1 MNRIAVKILKSF
13 RHIYGNKDVHL
24 KAGGVYYLD
33 VEKPEDRDELIYMMS
48 GSFPY
53 RFFISIEMS
62 PQLMQI
68 LAVSKFDVYDRPP
81 ASPQVGRVY
90 FNPITGKAYIW
101 DGTTWKDM
109 TCCGSGGGGG
119 GGGGTTVVPALFGD
133 VTSSGYSNEVQI
145 TPGVIVD
152 ADISPTAAIK
162 LSKLEKNPLDRANHT
177 GSQLANTISDFIPT
191 VKTVALNQMAK
202 PIGNLDMNNF
212 RIINLQDP
220 LNPQDAVTKKYVDQ
234 AIQNLNLTFPIPL
247 SQGGT
252 GIAANTGIEALNALE
267 GVGDGRNLPIT
278 GNAPAN
284 SGRIFANKT
293 RNTGATPSYLNFRRI
308 AVTAPLT
315 LVENTDH
322 ILISLGGTGTI
333 NINTGLTGY
342 PLTVANGGTGA
353 TTAQGARVNLGA
365 VGAGLNSIQPATT
378 DVGNV
383 FRDVINNAGDITM
396 RFRSLKEVANGG
408 IDINTVGT
416 EVEFSVR
423 EGDLN
428 IGNMG
433 GQINLAGAQVTGI
446 LPIIRGGT
454 GANTIAGARDNLNV
468 VYDARMI
475 AGATG
480 QSVLANPAVVQQAGD
495 GGVIQ
500 TKGIR
505 AGANVTITST
515 GTDIEI
521 SAATGASSLGANV
534 GTTGANTGQV
544 YVNNTGS
551 TLNFRSIV
559 AGPGQNVVM
568 TGSDITI
575 SPNIRSASTAGA
587 QVLAPVPTVNGNPY
601 QIKSLVQGNGITLT
615 DTNASIT
622 IEANLQGVANV
633 GTRPGQVY
641 RDVTNNTINLRTI
654 GGLNNDPVQD
664 GITVTTTGDHVLL
677 QSRVLGAI
685 NIGTGK
691 EVYNDAVTLP
701 GSLEFRTLVEDYAIT
716 LTETAQEISVKFN
729 HTHVGGE
736 TEVLKAVG
744 ATPGPAEFKTF
755 RAGTGI
761 ILDNTTDPDVI
772 EIRSAA
778 AALTPDYAIDITN
791 NVIKVEAENLAGT
804 GEIVLSN
811 PAGAAADPMRFRRV
825 LAGTNISLANSTT
838 NEIVIDVDGVITD
851 GANVS
856 SIMLTGSYGNGEV
869 FKDKTGTTLNF
880 KTLYFGS
887 PTVGYPG
894 AAVNNSTDDVVVDLY
909 IVNAT
914 SLSTDEDIYT
924 TGNITTAGST
934 LEFRGIKE
942 GGAISLANS
951 TTTDVQIDVVAENL
965 GTGEDLIINPTPA
978 VGEKL
983 QVKRLQ
989 EGPGID
995 LDSTTTANTIIIS
1008 AAAPVDDYGIE
1019 ITTNATTGVSTIK
1032 AHAVNLGTAGEI
1044 VLANPTGAAADPMEF
1059 KRISPDGTNAGITV
1073 TSNATNVL
1081 LKANVGGAINVGTGL
1096 DVLKGLNAT
1105 TNNLEFKRLA
1115 DGYGIILDDTTVADS
1130 ILIKAHAANLSGSGQ
1145 PVLAITPTGNTDPL
1159 NFKHI
1164 SPAAT
1169 SPGINITADANNV
1182 YIQGRINNVTQVGT
1196 GESLLTNTL
1205 PLTAWGEELEFK
1217 RVLGDYGIDVSTATG
1232 DIVVKAE
1239 ATNIGTTT
1247 GTAGKAAED
1256 ILNNPTG
1263 GAADPMEFKRI
1274 VGMANSGIDIS
1285 TVGDTI
1291 VVDYT
1296 AGANSYSTPTPL
1308 APATGTTG
1316 AHVWTVTHNLGLT
1329 GAFDNIVF
1337 NAYDMNNNRAVI
1349 PFTRIIPVDANT
1361 TQFEW
1366 VTGSNPSPT
1375 TSVHFRIVKTEQ

>member
-1 MNRIAVKILKSF
+1 M
-13 RHIYGNKDVHL
+13 YGNKDVHL
-24 KAGGVYYLD
+24 RAGGIYYLD

-81 ASPQVGRVY
+81 ASAQVGRVY

-101 DGTTWKDM
+101 DGVNWQDM
-109 TCCGSGGGGG
+109 TCCGTGGGGG
-119 GGGGTTVVPALFGD
+119 GGSLTVIPALFGD

-177 GSQLANTISDFIPT
+177 GTQLANTISDFLPT
-191 VKTVALNQMAK
+191 VKTVPLNQMAK
-202 PIGNLDMNNF
+202 PVGNLDMNNF

-220 LNPQDAVTKKYVDQ
+220 INPQDAVTKRFLET

-247 SQGGT
+247 NQGGT

-267 GVGDGRNLPIT
+267 GISDGRNLPIT
-278 GNAPAN
+278 GTPPAN

-293 RNTGATPSYLNFRRI
+293 KNAGNLPSYLNFRRI

-342 PLTVANGGTGA
+342 PLTVANGGTSA
-353 TTAQGARVNLGA
+353 TTPQGARVNLGA
-365 VGAGLNSIQPATT
+365 VGAGLNSIEPPTT

-383 FRDVINNAGDITM
+383 FRDVVNNAGEMTM

-423 EGDLN
+423 EGDLD
-428 IGNMG
+428 IGQMG
-433 GQINLAGAQVTGI
+433 GQINLAGAQVTGV
-446 LPIIRGGT
+446 LPILRGGT
-454 GANTIAGARDNLNV
+454 GATDIAGARDNLNV
-468 VYDARMI
+468 VYDARLI
-475 AGATG
+475 NGATG
-480 QSVLANPAVVQQAGD
+480 QSPLANPSVVQQAGD

-500 TKGIR
+500 VKGIR

-521 SAATGASSLGANV
+521 SAATGASSLGSNV
-534 GTTGANTGQV
+534 GATGANTGQV

-551 TLNFRSIV
+551 TLNFRSIIG
-559 AGPGQNVVM
+559 GPGQNVVM
-568 TGSDITI
+568 AGNNITI
-575 SPNIRSASTAGA
+575 APNILSASTTGA
-587 QVLAPVPTVNGNPY
+587 QILAPVPTVNGNPY
-601 QIKSLVQGNGITLT
+601 EIKSLVQGNGITLT

-622 IEANLQGVANV
+622 IAANLQGVANV

-641 RDVTNNTINLRTI
+641 RDVANNTINLRTI

-664 GITVTTTGDHVLL
+664 GISVTTTGDHILL
-677 QSRVLGAI
+677 QSRVLGAT

-691 EVYNDAVTLP
+691 KLYNDAVVLP
-701 GSLEFRTLVEDYAIT
+701 GNLEFRTLLEDYGIT
-716 LTETAQEISVKFN
+716 ITEGAQEVNVKFN
-729 HTHVGGE
+729 HTHVGGQ
-736 TEVLKAVG
+736 TEVLKAVA
-744 ATPGPAEFKTF
+744 ATPGPVEFKTF
-755 RAGTGI
+755 KAGTGI
-761 ILDNTTDPDVI
+761 VIDNTTDPDVI
-772 EIRSAA
+772 EIQSAA
-778 AALTPDYAIDITN
+778 AGLTPDYAIDITN

-804 GEIVLSN
+804 GEIVLAN
-811 PAGAAADPMRFRRV
+811 PAGAAADPMQFKRI

-838 NEIVIDVDGVITD
+838 NEIVIDADGIVTD

-856 SIMLTGSYGNGEV
+856 SIMLTGSYGMGQV
-869 FKDKTGTTLNF
+869 FRDKTGTTLNF
-880 KTLYFGS
+880 KTLYLGS
-887 PTVGYPG
+887 PTVGFPG
-894 AAVNNSTDDVVVDLY
+894 GSVNNAADDVVVDLY

-914 SLSTDEDIYT
+914 SLATGEDVYT
-924 TGNITTAGST
+924 TGDITTAGST
-934 LEFRGIKE
+934 LEFRGVLE

-951 TTTDVQIDVVAENL
+951 TTTDIQIDVVAENL
-965 GTGEDLIINPTPA
+965 GTGEDLVINPTPA

-983 QVKRLQ
+983 QVKRLKQ
-989 EGPGID
+989 GLGVTFD
-995 LDSTTTANTIIIS
+995 TATYANTIEIS
-1008 AAAPVDDYGIE
+1008 ATAPIADYGIE

-1032 AHAVNLGTAGEI
+1032 ADAENLGTTGEI
-1044 VLANPTGAAADPMEF
+1044 VLANPTGAAADPMQF
-1059 KRISPDGTNAGITV
+1059 KRISPDGANAGITV
-1073 TSNATNVL
+1073 TSDATNIL
-1081 LKANVGGAINVGTGL
+1081 LKAVVGGGINVGTGL
-1096 DVLKGLNAT
+1096 DVFKGLNAT

-1115 DGYGIILDDTTVADS
+1115 DGYGITLDDTTVADS
-1130 ILIKAHAANLSGSGQ
+1130 VLIKAHAVNLTGSGQ

-1159 NFKHI
+1159 AFKHI

-1169 SPGINITADANNV
+1169 NPGINITADANNV
-1182 YIQGRINNVTQVGT
+1182 YVQSRINNISQIGT

-1217 RVLGDYGIDVSTATG
+1217 RVLGDYGISVTTATG

-1239 ATNIGTTT
+1239 AVNIGTTT

-1263 GAADPMEFKRI
+1263 GTADPMEFKKI
-1274 VGMANSGIDIS
+1274 VGKADSGIDVS

-1291 VVDYT
+1291 VIDYT
-1296 AGANSYSTPTPL
+1296 AGANSYSTATPL
-1308 APATGTTG
+1308 APAASATGV
-1316 AHVWTVTHNLGLT
+1316 HVWTVNHNLGLT
-1329 GAFDNIVF
+1329 GAYDNIVF
-1337 NAYDMNNNRAVI
+1337 NAYDMNNNRSTIA
-1349 PFTRIIPVDANT
+1349 FTRIIPVDANT

-1375 TSVHFRIVKTEQ
+1375 TSVHFRIIKTEQ